1 MYLLP
6 NPQELN
12 YKDGNFLTSYNTRIV
27 IDPRIRECNVI
38 PASLLQKCITQ
49 WTGLTLAIIK
59 GTPETGDIFLTL
71 LPEYN
76 DQGYQLTISEKN
88 IFLDGKD
95 YAGVLYGVQT
105 LCQIVEQC
113 GGILPCL
120 EITDFPNLMHR
131 GYYLDQTRGRVLKLE
146 NLKKTADFLC
156 RYKINE
162 FQLYIEHTYLFR
174 GSSEMWRDE
183 TPLTAQEIM
192 ELDAYCR
199 ERCIELIPSLASFGH
214 LYNLLSTKSHGTLC
228 ELTDSEKQP
237 FSYIDRM
244 DHHTINV
251 TDERAHRSLYRIH
264 GTIFFRQI

>member
-146 NLKKTADFLC
+146 NLKD
-156 RYKINE
+156 R
-162 FQLYIEHTYLFR
+162 
-174 GSSEMWRDE
+174 
-183 TPLTAQEIM
+183 
-192 ELDAYCR
+192 
-199 ERCIELIPSLASFGH
+199 
-214 LYNLLSTKSHGTLC
+214 KS
-228 ELTDSEKQP
+228 
-237 FSYIDRM
+237 
-244 DHHTINV
+244 V
-251 TDERAHRSLYRIH
+251 V
-264 GTIFFRQI
+264 